1 MRLEYFSGADD
12 LAEEAT
18 AAGLPELTGTAEEIA
33 QAEYIRAE
41 LLDSAGEF
49 LRKSWEQTNGL
60 DDAAAKEHNLQVLHI
75 LGQILVQVRLEPSAA
90 WWIAHRCDDGYLF
103 LRRVYQE
110 RNPQNP
116 LL

>member
-49 LRKSWEQTNGL
+49 LRKSWELTAPKKQSFIWKRIRQSTIRENR
-60 DDAAAKEHNLQVLHI
+60 KNSRICRINFWCCI
-75 LGQILVQVRLEPSAA
+75 LEACCHFREF
-90 WWIAHRCDDGYLF
+90 R
-103 LRRVYQE
+103 
-110 RNPQNP
+110 
-116 LL
+116 